1 MATVDTLLVRIEADM
16 EDLKRDLKRVTQQTE
31 QSTNKMSE
39 GFRKV
44 GRAVAA
50 LGGAAIFGA
59 FLKSTV
65 DTGAQVEGLRVQL
78 DALLGSAEEGGKAFQ
93 IMTRFA
99 SRVPF
104 SLRQIQQGAG
114 GLGAAANSAEELGEL
129 MQITG
134 NIAAQFNIPFEE
146 AAANVQRALSAGI
159 GAADQFRDRGVSA
172 FAGFRSGVS
181 YSASETAKMLQA
193 TFGTGGTADGA
204 MDQFA
209 KTTQGAFSMLG
220 DAVFNFQAT
229 MAGSG
234 LNEGLVNLVN
244 IITDIINNSRVFAAV
259 IGSVLGDALTL
270 LGRAVEFVVEHFKDI
285 IYYFGLFVAMRF
297 VMAFTEGAF
306 AALKYAR
313 AINAVSVAKKVLTTL
328 TKKNVIAIL
337 AVAGVAAF
345 AADELDAFLKSVG
358 ELGSRIFSQLPPE
371 MMQFFDETVN
381 NAKEALD
388 EVTAAQN
395 EFDKEFGSL
404 GSGTAIQLSST
415 GVDTK
420 AMSDLMKLID
430 GNTHSSRTLNSEIKT
445 LENALAKGLPEA
457 MRGPAQDAL
466 ASLRHQLEL
475 MNPMFAGAKDAIVSF
490 GAQISN
496 SLAEAV
502 MSGQL
507 SLSSLADAFRNMV
520 KQIVA
525 QAIQLLVV
533 NRILATMFPGAYQS
547 VGGGAYIPVRAS
559 GGSMNAGQ
567 PYMVGERGPE
577 LIVPQ
582 SASTAMNAGQTRSA
596 MQSGGGTIV
605 NQTINVSAGVAQTVK
620 AEMLSMLPQIKADTM
635 RSVADANM
643 RGGSYRRSLA

>member
-16 EDLKRDLKRVTQQTE
+16 EDLKRDLKKVTQQTE
-31 QSTNKMSE
+31 RSTNQMAD
-39 GFRKV
+39 GFRRV

-65 DTGAQVEGLRVQL
+65 QTGAQVEGLRVQL

-104 SLRQIQQGAG
+104 SLKQIQQGAG
-114 GLGAAANSAEELGEL
+114 GLGAAAKNAEELGEL

-172 FAGFRSGVS
+172 FAGFQAGVS
-181 YSASETAKMLQA
+181 YSASETAKILQD

-209 KTTQGAFSMLG
+209 KTTQGAMSMLG

-234 LNEGLVNLVN
+234 LNEGLTDLVRV
-244 IITDIINNSRVFAAV
+244 ITDVINNSRVFAAV
-259 IGSVLGDALTL
+259 IGSVLGNALTL
-270 LGRAVEFVVEHFKDI
+270 LGQAVEFVVGHFKDI
-285 IYYFGLFVAMRF
+285 IYYFGLFVAARF

-313 AINAVSVAKKVLTTL
+313 AINAVSLAKKALTAL
-328 TKKNVIAIL
+328 TKRNVIAIL

-345 AADELDAFLKSVG
+345 ASKELEGFLKSVG
-358 ELGSRIFSQLPPE
+358 DLGSRIFSQLPPE

-381 NAKEALD
+381 EAY
-388 EVTAAQN
+388 EAINKVEEAQRA
-395 EFDKEFGSL
+395 FDTEFGAL
-404 GSGTAIQLSST
+404 GTGTSIQLSTT
-415 GVDTK
+415 GVDAG
-420 AMSDLMKLID
+420 AMMELQKLLD
-430 GNTHSSRTLNSEIKT
+430 KNTYSTGKLKSEIDQVRK
-445 LENALAKGLPEA
+445 ALAGDLPEA
-457 MRGPAQDAL
+457 VRSQAIQAL
-466 ASLRHQLEL
+466 ASLENQLAN
-475 MNPMFAGAKDAIVSF
+475 MNPLFATMQNAVIGF
-490 GAQISN
+490 GQTLSN
-496 SLAEAV
+496 QLADAV
-502 MSGQL
+502 MNGRGSMKDL
-507 SLSSLADAFRNMV
+507 KEAFRNMV
-520 KQIVA
+520 KQIIA
-525 QAIQLLVV
+525 QAIQLMVV
-533 NRILATMFPGAYQS
+533 NRILSMMFPGAFSQ
-547 VGGGAYIPVRAS
+547 VGHAFVPVRAS
-559 GGSMNAGQ
+559 GGAMNAGQ

-582 SASTAMNAGQTRSA
+582 SASRAVNAGQTRG
-596 MQSGGGTIV
+596 MSGGEGVTVVQNLNIS
-605 NQTINVSAGVAQTVK
+605 TGVSQTVR
-620 AEMLSMLPQIKADTM
+620 AEVRAMMPQIAENAKNAVLDGK
-635 RSVADANM
+635 R
-643 RGGSYRRSLA
+643 RGGAYGRGMA